1 MTASG
6 GRNGRQPSPGEP
18 LTITKLKARLLA
30 AKRPDGSKLPAYIVA
45 AECGISPGE
54 LTKYSTG
61 KVAIPARHLETM
73 ARYFGVDPNELVGT
87 YEFEFRD

>member
-1 MTASG
+1 MS
-6 GRNGRQPSPGEP
+6 QPLE
-18 LTITKLKARLLA
+18 ITKLKARLLA
-30 AKRPDGSKLPAYIVA
+30 AKRPDGTKLPAYVIA

-61 KVAIPARHLETM
+61 RAAIPPKHLESL
-73 ARYFGVDPNELVGT
+73 ARYFAVDPNDLVGT